1 MLHDS
6 GGSPLLSW
14 VHLSYL
20 PKNLPPQIEDVVLQD
35 PNVRVQ
41 GIQGIVIGD
50 RQGAMPRLRMPQARD
65 HNLATSV
72 SAGGRRPEHAAHFD
86 APPQASSQKGYQS
99 VLWLAQDDNDDD
111 LVYSVYFRGEGEKQW
126 KLLKDNLHDPF
137 YSWDT
142 SSMADGGYYL
152 KIVAS
157 DAPSNPPAEALET
170 SRESE
175 RFEVDNTPPTVSGL
189 EAQPNAGAAR
199 IRFRAKDSGSAVSR
213 AEYSVDAGDWKIV
226 EPEGRLSDSPEE
238 SYDFS
243 CRAWGTRRAYCQRCG
258 LRPLRKQHGGESN
271 GADPRRGALARALL
285 RGVPL
290 SQAAKTTA
298 PDLETIREAHRRIA
312 PHIHRTPVFTSAS
325 LDEIAGAKLFF
336 KCENLQRTGSF
347 KIRGATNAIFSLS
360 DAEAARGVV
369 THSSGNH
376 AAALSSAARRRGIP
390 AWVVMPKNAPKVKCQ
405 AVEAYGGKITFCEP
419 TLQARESTAAEIQA
433 RTGAILIHPFDND
446 RIIAGQGTAALE
458 LLEEVPDLDFVIA
471 PVSGGGLL
479 SGTATAVPRASSPN
493 SRDRR
498 RTEKCR

>member
-1 MLHDS
+1 MILLLDGNHLYSNVEKTETQQVTGLVQRPGGKLYVCTANPGKVFSLGPESSAEGTFESRTVRRSIFFTVGTPRVVGGKFRREGCGKFARRIFMRARATPPSRTKIGARGRDRIRPAANRSICRRLDTRSGKSCSTSS

-50 RQGAMPRLRMPQARD
+50 RQGATPRLRMPQAPGSQSS
-65 HNLATSV
+65 NLGF
-72 SAGGRRPEHAAHFD
+72 GGSSQPEHTAHFD

-226 EPEGRLSDSPEE
+226 EPEGRLSDSPKK
-238 SYDFS
+238 
-243 CRAWGTRRAYCQRCG
+243 AT
-258 LRPLRKQHGGESN
+258 
-271 GADPRRGALARALL
+271 
-285 RGVPL
+285 
-290 SQAAKTTA
+290 
-298 PDLETIREAHRRIA
+298 
-312 PHIHRTPVFTSAS
+312 
-325 LDEIAGAKLFF
+325 LF
-336 KCENLQRTGSF
+336 
-347 KIRGATNAIFSLS
+347 
-360 DAEAARGVV
+360 
-369 THSSGNH
+369 
-376 AAALSSAARRRGIP
+376 
-390 AWVVMPKNAPKVKCQ
+390 
-405 AVEAYGGKITFCEP
+405 
-419 TLQARESTAAEIQA
+419 
-433 RTGAILIHPFDND
+433 
-446 RIIAGQGTAALE
+446 
-458 LLEEVPDLDFVIA
+458 
-471 PVSGGGLL
+471 
-479 SGTATAVPRASSPN
+479 
-493 SRDRR
+493 
-498 RTEKCR
+498 